1 MLKKLTLL
9 LLVIA
14 PMAIFAQ
21 DKLAY
26 INANEIFSKMPELK
40 EVETK
45 LASKSETIRKNAAA
59 IEKEYNDL
67 IEKFQKTPSDS
78 ITQSI
83 AIDRQTQIENLQAR
97 YQKFLQDS
105 QVELEKEQQALLAPL
120 QQKMRQAIQDV
131 GKEQNYGYILDAA
144 SLMYVSPSA
153 VDASKLVK
161 TKLGITD

>member
-1 MLKKLTLL
+1 
-9 LLVIA
+9 
-14 PMAIFAQ
+14 
-21 DKLAY
+21 
-26 INANEIFSKMPELK
+26 MPELK
-40 EVETK
+40 EVEAK
-45 LASKSETIRKNAAA
+45 LATKSETIRKNAAA

-83 AIDRQTQIENLQAR
+83 AIDRQTQIENLQNR

-105 QVELEKEQQALLAPL
+105 QVELEKEQQTLLAPL

-144 SLMYVSPSA
+144 SLMYVSPTA
-153 VDASKLVK
+153 VDASKSVK